1 MPVSTDVVITT
12 VNCVFIITCIVGNC
26 FLCAV
31 VLKNQE
37 MRTPINYLLVNLA
50 AADIC
55 YATFIIPTIILSHN
69 VGHPEGVTGTVLCT
83 IITGGNLAWIGG
95 HASMATLL
103 VIAVER
109 YLAVIHPHGNKGK
122 LTFRRL
128 KVIIPGIW
136 IFAVI
141 YRIPS
146 LPRSFDKEV
155 SSNSCIS
162 VLSEESK
169 MITGMTWRALKFL
182 FIVVLVV
189 LYSRIVYAL
198 WFKRVRSDG
207 ELTHQQQGVLKVRK
221 RVSLMVVTVS
231 AMFAASWGADG
242 IVHSIDDAGS
252 LKLNPLTIPIVHLIV
267 TFNSAVNP
275 FVYAL
280 INERFRRKMK
290 EMLCCVS
297 RSYAA
302 KVPRTTEEVPLED
315 MGIGNNTGTEPNRAA
330 RVVTRQ

>member
-1 MPVSTDVVITT
+1 MPDSSEVVITT
-12 VNCVFIITCIVGNC
+12 VNFVFIITCLVGNC

-31 VLKNQE
+31 LIRNQE
-37 MRTPINYLLVNLA
+37 MRTPINHLLVNLA

-95 HASMATLL
+95 HASMITLL

-109 YLAVIHPHGNKGK
+109 YSAVIHPYGNRGK
-122 LTFRRL
+122 LTFSRL
-128 KVIIPGIW
+128 KAIIPGIW
-136 IFAVI
+136 ILAVI
-141 YRIPS
+141 YRGPS

-155 SSNSCIS
+155 STISCIS
-162 VLSEESK
+162 VLSKESK

-182 FIVVLVV
+182 AVVVLVL

-198 WFKRVRSDG
+198 WFKSSDG
-207 ELTHQQQGVLKVRK
+207 ELTRHQQGVLKVRR

-242 IVHSIDDAGS
+242 IAHSIDDAVS
-252 LKLNPLTIPIVHLIV
+252 LKLNPLTIPIVHLTV

-280 INERFRRKMK
+280 INQRFRRKMK
-290 EMLCCVS
+290 EMICCVS

-302 KVPRTTEEVPLED
+302 KVPRTTEETPLQY
-315 MGIGNNTGTEPNRAA
+315 MGTGNNTGTELNEARA
-330 RVVTRQ
+330 VTEL